1 MASHSSNGQNH
12 PSSPA
17 ERAGEPDPDLLAPFG
32 DDSDG
37 DDGDPRDGEGE
48 GHGLG
53 PGRGETAAR
62 RIIAI
67 GGGKGGV
74 GKSLLAANLGIY
86 LAQLGKRTVL
96 VDADLGGANLH
107 TFVGVERPQVTLG
120 DLFQRRLHRIEDCIV
135 ETAITGLGLLSGEG
149 DPLWVADP
157 RPATKRRLLDGIRGL
172 DVDFLICDLP
182 PGSGFIALDFFL
194 AAHVGVLVVV
204 PEPTSAEN
212 AYRFIKSAFLRRL
225 RQLPPFAS
233 AQAFERLL
241 RLTGPDH
248 EGGIPAPLD
257 IYEAARAADPELGQV
272 IAEELLRFRPRLV
285 VNQTRTKADLE
296 LGPQMRSA
304 GRRRLG
310 LHVEY
315 LGHMESDDAV
325 LHAVRKRHPLLVD
338 HPESKVAKNIER
350 LARKLSAG
358 EDRPPRHPPRRTE
371 EQNLYEVLEID
382 PGASDEE
389 IRRATRRMRETY
401 APDSMVMSG
410 LYAPERLRVVHRRLD
425 EAYDTLL
432 DVERRRRY
440 DLKLFPEGARPR
452 RPPDSGELKPTTD
465 PTLQAVSPDLPPEIT
480 PDTEFTGPLLQRV
493 REARRMDL
501 NEIATRT
508 KIGLAQLKAIEAEQW
523 DALPASVYLR
533 GFLVEYAKCLRLPA
547 PQVARSYMERYLRSR
562 GEAAGN

>member
-1 MASHSSNGQNH
+1 M
-12 PSSPA
+12 
-17 ERAGEPDPDLLAPFG
+17 DLSG
-32 DDSDG
+32 S
-37 DDGDPRDGEGE
+37 GEGE
-48 GHGLG
+48 PAGAPDFDPHGDSV
-53 PGRGETAAR
+53 AR

-120 DLFQRRLHRIEDCIV
+120 DLFNRRVARVEDCIV

-157 RPATKRRLLDGIRGL
+157 RPATKRRLLDGIRAL

-194 AAHVGVLVVV
+194 AAHVGVLMVV

-225 RQLPPFAS
+225 RLLPALGTS
-233 AQAFERLL
+233 GGAALERLM
-241 RLTGPDH
+241 RLAGHDH

-257 IYEAARAADPELGQV
+257 LYEAARVADPELAQV
-272 IAEELLRFRPRLV
+272 LSEELLRFRPRLV
-285 VNQTRTKADLE
+285 VNQARARADLE

-310 LHVEY
+310 LQVEY
-315 LGHMESDDAV
+315 LGHIDSDDAV

-350 LARKLSAG
+350 IARKLIASD
-358 EDRPPRHPPRRTE
+358 DRPPRELPRRTE
-371 EQNLYEVLEID
+371 EQSLYEVLEID

-401 APDSMVMSG
+401 AADSMVVCG
-410 LYAPERLRVVHRRLD
+410 LYSPERLRVVHRRLD

-432 DVERRRRY
+432 DVEKRRRH
-440 DLKLFPEGARPR
+440 DLKLFPDGIPAEARSS
-452 RPPDSGELKPTTD
+452 RPKPDSGELKPTTD
-465 PTLQAVSPDLPPEIT
+465 PTLNAVHDAAPPEIT
-480 PDTEFTGPLLQRV
+480 SETVFTGSLLQQV
-493 REARRMDL
+493 REARKLDL
-501 NEIATRT
+501 GEIASRT
-508 KIGLAQLKAIEAEQW
+508 KIGLAQLRAIEAEQW
-523 DALPASVYLR
+523 EQLPASVYLR
-533 GFLVEYAKCLRLPA
+533 GFLIEYAKCLRLDA
-547 PQVARSYMERYLRSR
+547 PQVARTYLDRMGRAR
-562 GEAAGN
+562 GEAVP